1 MEGCTECTGTT
12 DEIENEVTQ
21 LQNSLETSFKNN
33 CKERKH
39 AARKG
44 ALWWYLEWINCVKNV
59 ITILDGHAG
68 T

>member
-33 CKERKH
+33 CKEKSMFQERVPF
-39 AARKG
+39 G
-44 ALWWYLEWINCVKNV
+44 GTLNWINCVKNV